1 MKNVGM
7 EKKADMLKEQLKRYQ
22 QVKKI
27 FDRHLQS
34 VEVSKVEIVDLR
46 PMESKL
52 KQLELTGEDIR
63 KMFQAVFK
71 SKRIS
76 GGVRN

>member
-7 EKKADMLKEQLKRYQ
+7 EKKTDMLKEQLKRYQ
-22 QVKKI
+22 EVKEI
-27 FDRHLQS
+27 SDRHFQP
-34 VEVSKVEIVDLR
+34 VEIVDLR

-63 KMFQAVFK
+63 EMFQAAFK
-71 SKRIS
+71 GKRINE
-76 GGVRN
+76 GVRN